1 MKTLNNILK
10 AFLLNI
16 IFIGSVFS
24 ATTCPSPS
32 PDKSYISPATQAEA
46 VIGNALCA
54 LIQLNKD
61 GEYRYRNVVQLI
73 DNQVIPY
80 IDVGYTTELVL
91 EKYWEKLKD
100 NEKKIFEKDLTKS
113 LIEDYVSLLVNF
125 NNFEDVYIE
134 VDKNIKLNGKKSE
147 IKIYTS
153 TGRDR
158 EVTSVTLKMIR
169 NGNRWRVYDLIYQTI
184 SILEIER
191 MSYGS
196 KIHRYGLH
204 NFIQQIR

>member
-54 LIQLNKD
+54 LIQLKKD

-169 NGNRWRVYDLIYQTI
+169 NGNRWRVYDLIYQSI
-184 SILEIER
+184 SILEIEQ

>member
-24 ATTCPSPS
+24 ATTCPSP
-32 PDKSYISPATQAEA
+32 PHDKSYISPATQAEA

-54 LIQLNKD
+54 LIQLKKD

-125 NNFEDVYIE
+125 NNFEDVHIE
-134 VDKNIKLNGKKSE
+134 VDKNITLNGKKSE

-196 KIHRYGLH
+196 KIHRYGLD

>member
-32 PDKSYISPATQAEA
+32 PDNSYISPATQAEA

-54 LIQLNKD
+54 LIQLKKD

-196 KIHRYGLH
+196 KIHRYGLD